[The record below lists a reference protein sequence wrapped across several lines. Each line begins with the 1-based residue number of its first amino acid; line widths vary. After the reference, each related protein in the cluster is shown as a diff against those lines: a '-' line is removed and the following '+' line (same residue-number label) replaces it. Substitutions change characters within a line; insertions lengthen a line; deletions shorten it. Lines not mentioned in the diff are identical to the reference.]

1 MKIIDLRSDT
11 ITMPSPEMR
20 QAMFEAKLGD
30 DVFGEDPTV
39 NELER
44 QAAQL
49 MGKEAAL
56 FVASG
61 TMGNLI
67 SALVHCRRGEQII
80 LGRDSHIMHWE
91 QCGASTLGGISLRAL
106 PNDANGELKIKD
118 IEAAVNPDDLHL
130 SRSKLICLENTFNGH
145 PLSLAYIAEVEAVAR
160 HHCLNMHLDG
170 ARVFNAATALKV
182 PVEEIAK
189 YFDSVQ
195 FCCSKGLAAPV
206 GSLICADEEFIAE
219 ARRMRKM
226 LGGGMR
232 QAGVLAAAC
241 LLSINDMVERLGEDH
256 DNANALA
263 EGLSQIAGIEVK
275 PAKIR
280 TNIVFFT
287 LKDKKI
293 SQAEFARMLRENG
306 LIVSNIPS
314 TGLRAVTHYGI
325 ETADIREALKRVKKT
340 VEHNLKV
347 QAGTIH

>member
-280 TNIVFFT
+280 TNI
-287 LKDKKI
+287 
-293 SQAEFARMLRENG
+293 
-306 LIVSNIPS
+306 
-314 TGLRAVTHYGI
+314 
-325 ETADIREALKRVKKT
+325 
-340 VEHNLKV
+340 
-347 QAGTIH
+347 